1 VPEGKSRPWVKNLES
16 VQGDERDVIFAG
28 ITYGKDANG
37 TSDKIR
43 KNLGP
48 ITKAQ
53 GPRRLNVLFTRAR
66 KRFVVF
72 SSFRAPELNV
82 ADKDSAGLRDLR
94 DYLEFAETG
103 VLRTARLSRRAPDS
117 DFEVTVAEALGRRG
131 FRVEPQVG
139 VAGYFIDLAVR
150 HPEHDGIFV
159 LGVECDGATYH
170 SSYSAR
176 DRDRL
181 REQVLIKMGW
191 RIHRIW
197 STAWFSDP
205 NKETH
210 KLVEAVNAAVRDGVG
225 RVVRPLPD
233 DRRRPFDAP

>member
-1 VPEGKSRPWVKNLES
+1 
-16 VQGDERDVIFAG
+16 
-28 ITYGKDANG
+28 
-37 TSDKIR
+37 
-43 KNLGP
+43 
-48 ITKAQ
+48 
-53 GPRRLNVLFTRAR
+53 LNVLFTRAR

-72 SSFRAPELNV
+72 SSFRASELNV

-103 VLRTARLSRRAPDS
+103 VLRAARLSRRAPDS
-117 DFEVTVAEALGRRG
+117 DFEVTVAEAVGRRG

-181 REQVLIKMGW
+181 REQVLNKMGW
-191 RIHRIW
+191 RIHRI
-197 STAWFSDP
+197 AQ
-205 NKETH
+205 H
-210 KLVEAVNAAVRDGVG
+210 
-225 RVVRPLPD
+225 
-233 DRRRPFDAP
+233 